1 MSYLCR
7 AALQAQIQLNRIG
20 GGVPNRLTVQLQK
33 KGDHVMT
40 KKQMLEVELDMLEN
54 WVHDN
59 IFEVSDDELNE
70 TLKDIEKK
78 EKELKKEIES
88 K

>member
-1 MSYLCR
+1 
-7 AALQAQIQLNRIG
+7 
-20 GGVPNRLTVQLQK
+20 
-33 KGDHVMT
+33 MT